1 MFMHLGGDVVVPTK
15 EVIAI
20 LDYKTKD
27 AAATREFLEIAGD
40 EGFIKNISPRGKEK
54 SYIITTK
61 NIYISPISCVTLR
74 NRADKFFEQFD
85 ERDDSL

>member
-27 AAATREFLEIAGD
+27 AAATKEFLEIAGD
-40 EGFIKNISPRGKEK
+40 
-54 SYIITTK
+54 
-61 NIYISPISCVTLR
+61 
-74 NRADKFFEQFD
+74 
-85 ERDDSL
+85 